1 MYNERSKRCIG
12 YEIHH
17 MSRARVSID
26 RPQGKSG
33 QARRQAY
40 PSYEKREGMG
50 GYYEKVIINDFI
62 CMFCS
67 NYARL

>member
-1 MYNERSKRCIG
+1 
-12 YEIHH
+12 

-67 NYARL
+67 NYVRL